1 MKVGGK
7 EVQEKGREGKGK
19 ARQGKG
25 RENKGD
31 IRRRKR
37 VMFCSLEQLC
47 ASDVYREL
55 KFSPFL
61 RVCMW
66 RTLLSP

>member
-1 MKVGGK
+1 MKMGGK
-7 EVQEKGREGKGK
+7 EVQEKGREGG
-19 ARQGKG
+19 REGQGKG

-31 IRRRKR
+31 IRRRER